1 MSLSKEVVNPDRGP
15 LGTRLPSSQE
25 LMPPPLSTKAL
36 KSCQRIK
43 ASRERLF
50 PPPIDQYDRV
60 VLFFMGNMDMNGQT
74 LFSEYI
80 ENIVNLPFNVQKG
93 ISSLERTKMVELKY
107 TSGASEKY
115 LYVGQRIEKSRTS
128 FNAC

>member
-1 MSLSKEVVNPDRGP
+1 MYSEKRV
-15 LGTRLPSSQE
+15 
-25 LMPPPLSTKAL
+25 
-36 KSCQRIK
+36 
-43 ASRERLF
+43 RLF